1 MTKRRDPFPAL
12 CYACL
17 SLGCVSVLVAFALVI
32 AGSFKPNA
40 DIINFPRGFLAPNF
54 TLDNYGAIF
63 SKLDFLRVTG
73 NSILLTVVRS
83 GIAIYTSSLCGY
95 VFSKLSFRG
104 RDAIFACVLLTM
116 LIPGTVMLVPRY
128 QMMMWFGWL
137 DNYAAIIVPGVF
149 QTFGIF
155 LMRQFLMGVP
165 DYFVDA
171 GRIDGAS
178 EIHIFHHLMLPMLKG
193 GIFSLG
199 VLQVMDN
206 WNEFLWP
213 FLVLSSK
220 SLYTLPIALQS
231 FSNTYWNDYAW
242 MLAGICVSM
251 VPILIVYLIGQDKII
266 EGIVFSGTTGT

>member
-1 MTKRRDPFPAL
+1 MIRKQGLFPIL
-12 CYACL
+12 CYVLL
-17 SLGCVSVLVAFALVI
+17 SLGCVSILIAFALVI
-32 AGSFKPNA
+32 VGSFKPNA
-40 DIINFPRGFLAPNF
+40 DIISFPHGFLRLNL
-54 TLDNYGAIF
+54 TLDNYSAIF

-73 NSILLTVVRS
+73 NSLLLTVVRS
-83 GIAIYTSSLCGY
+83 GITIYTSSLCGY
-95 VFSKLSFRG
+95 VFSKLYFRG
-104 RDAIFACVLLTM
+104 RDAIFAGVLLTM

-137 DNYAAIIVPGVF
+137 DSYAAIIVPGVF

-155 LMRQFLMGVP
+155 LMRQFLVGIP

-178 EIHIFHHLMLPMLKG
+178 EIYIFHHLMLPMLKG

-213 FLVLSSK
+213 FLVLNTK

-231 FSNTYWNDYAW
+231 FSNAYWNDYSW
-242 MLAGICVSM
+242 MLAGICISM
-251 VPILIVYLIGQDKII
+251 VPILTVYIIGQDKII
-266 EGIVFSGTTGT
+266 EGIVFSGVTGT